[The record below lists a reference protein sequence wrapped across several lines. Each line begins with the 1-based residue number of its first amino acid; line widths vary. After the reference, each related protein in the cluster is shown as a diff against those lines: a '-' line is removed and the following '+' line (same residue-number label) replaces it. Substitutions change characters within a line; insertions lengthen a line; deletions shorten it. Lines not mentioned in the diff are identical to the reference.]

1 MKFLYL
7 LLTTVWVVMAPCR
20 LLGQHQSGV
29 QGTVFDART
38 KEPLAGVSVSSEDRT
53 TGTITDASGKFSFTS
68 ITTNVLISAVGYQ
81 PQTVKLAEKP
91 LSIALEPTVENLQ
104 TIVVT
109 ASREARK
116 RTEAP
121 VAISRLSPTLI
132 DETKPTLL
140 AELINKTPGV
150 VMLNYNNEQHGMGIR
165 QPFGTT
171 AYFLYLEDGLPLRP
185 MGVFN
190 HNALIEMNVFAVS
203 SVEVVKGPAS
213 SLYGPEAVGGAI
225 NLITQRPTAVPT
237 FRIGVQGDQWNYG
250 RIQYGA
256 GGMLTKK
263 LGIYAGGFFARQRN
277 SWQTRSDYDKTSFN
291 ARAEYAFT
299 SRTRLTGTFAYNDYD
314 SQTGGSVDSI
324 AFYNREYTS
333 TSDFT
338 YRNVKATRARLTL
351 DHQWKNGADS
361 YVTAFYRANSIGQN
375 PSYGI
380 RWTSGSTKA
389 TGQINVNAFTSYGLI
404 AQHSQ
409 RIPFWNSRLLAGL
422 MVDASPTSYNAYQ
435 IDLEA
440 QLRPD
445 KKSVERYTLV
455 QERPDLQLAN
465 YAADL
470 LNSAVYAQ
478 LDLNP
483 LPPLRLSLGG
493 RFDQM
498 TFDYDN
504 YLDQSSGRKAY
515 RQFTPKVGVTYD
527 LGQDRGLYG
536 NYSRGF
542 SPPGLTAVFT
552 RRANVQPG
560 EPLFYY
566 NLQPAYFNNYEI
578 GGWASLLNRKIYLD
592 VALYQMEGRN
602 ELLNIRQP
610 DNSTDYQ
617 SAGKTLHRGIEYS
630 LTYRPTREWFFR
642 FGGTNAL
649 HRFVH
654 FALSTRASDAV
665 KNVNGFDMPQ
675 APRWV
680 ANTELT
686 YKPRWAKGL
695 RLSAEWQRISSWY
708 QNQINTVSYN
718 DRGAFGGRGISVIN
732 LRAGYPFR
740 RFEVFANLLNATN
753 ELYATSATRGNN
765 PTDRTTYTPAAPR
778 TLVGG
783 IQYNFSK

>member
-1 MKFLYL
+1 MHFLYRL
-7 LLTTVWVVMAPCR
+7 AVAVFATIAP
-20 LLGQHQSGV
+20 LWALAQSPV
-29 QGTVFDART
+29 SGTIFDAQT
-38 KEPLAGVSVSSEDRT
+38 KEPLEGVTISTEDRSTGTATNASGRFSLAST
-53 TGTITDASGKFSFTS
+53 TGPL
-68 ITTNVLISAVGYQ
+68 LISAVGYK
-81 PQTVKLAEKP
+81 PQTVKPTDQP
-91 LSIALEPTVENLQ
+91 LRVALEPVVESLQ

-109 ASREARK
+109 ANREAQK

-121 VAISRLSPTLI
+121 VAISRLSATLI

-165 QPFGTT
+165 QPFGTS
-171 AYFLYLEDGLPLRP
+171 AYFLYLEDGVPIRP

-190 HNALIEMNVFAVS
+190 HNALIEMNVFAIS

-213 SLYGPEAVGGAI
+213 SLYGPEAVGGAL
-225 NLITQRPTAVPT
+225 NFITQRPTAVPT
-237 FRIGVQGDQWNYG
+237 FRLGLQGDQWNYG
-250 RIQYGA
+250 RIQFGG

-263 LGIYAGGFFARQRN
+263 LGVYAGGFVARQRN
-277 SWQTRSDYDKTSFN
+277 SWQTRSDYDKVSFN

-299 SRTRLTGTFAYNDYD
+299 GQTRLTGTVSYNDYN
-314 SQTGGSVDSI
+314 SQTGGSVDSV
-324 AFYNREYTS
+324 AFYNRQYSS
-333 TSDFT
+333 TTDFT
-338 YRNVKATRARLTL
+338 YRKVKSVRARLTL
-351 DHQWKNGADS
+351 DHAWKNGSDS
-361 YVTAFYRANSIGQN
+361 YVTAFFRDNSIGQN

-389 TGQINVNAFTSYGLI
+389 TGQINVNAFRSYGLL
-404 AQHSQ
+404 AQHNQ
-409 RIPFWNSRLLAGL
+409 RLPFWNGRLMAGL
-422 MVDASPTSYNAYQ
+422 LVDASPTNYNAYQ

-445 KKSVERYTLV
+445 KKSVERYRLV
-455 QERPDLQLAN
+455 SERPDVKLAD
-465 YAADL
+465 YAANI

-483 LPPLRLSLGG
+483 LSALRLSLGG

-498 TFDYDN
+498 GFSYDN

-527 LGQDRGLYG
+527 LGRDRGLYA

-542 SPPGLTAVFT
+542 SPPGLTSIFT
-552 RRANVQPG
+552 QRTNVSPG
-560 EPLFYY
+560 ESLFYY

-578 GGWASLLNRKIYLD
+578 GGWASLLNRKVYLD

-610 DNSTDYQ
+610 DNSTDFQ

-642 FGGTNAL
+642 FGGTNAV
-649 HRFVH
+649 HRFVD

-686 YKPRWAKGL
+686 YKPRWVKGL
-695 RLSAEWQRISSWY
+695 RLSAEWQRVSAWY
-708 QNQINTVSYN
+708 QNQINTVSYR
-718 DRGAFGGRGISVIN
+718 DRGAFGGRGISVVN
-732 LRAGYPFR
+732 LRGGYTFR
-740 RFEVFANLLNATN
+740 RFEVFANLLNATD
-753 ELYATSATRGNN
+753 ELYATAATRGNN